1 LRAETAL
8 IARPNA
14 MPDLL
19 RVALFC
25 AFFALSACRTPSPPP
40 PSAPD
45 KAGGAAATAPIRIT
59 IIGTNDLHGWVYP
72 QKNKLPSGQDME
84 EGGSAT
90 FASYLAILRADNPG
104 GTLLL
109 DAGDLFQGTL
119 ASNLTEGSVVI
130 DVFNALGYQAAAI
143 GNHEFDYGPVG
154 PVSVANSP
162 EMDPFGALKERMKQA
177 HFPMLAVNIYDAKGV
192 DRPAWLGN
200 DGTTLLEVK
209 GLRVGILGLITP
221 STPYTTNP
229 VNVASLRFGSLA
241 PEALTAAKR
250 LRERGADLVVAVAHA
265 GGRCGSVDDPHSLTT
280 CDLQAGEIFEMLEQL
295 PPGTFDAV
303 VAGHTHA
310 QIGQFVRDTPVVETP
325 GQGRAFGTID
335 LYVDAS
341 TRKVI
346 PEKTAIKPVIPI
358 CEQVDVATGQCDPR
372 RIKDLKAVKLQPATF
387 LGKPIARSA
396 DIDRL
401 IAPAMAMV
409 EADQHRKLG
418 LKLPEQL
425 SRNYEGESTLG
436 DVLSDAV
443 REMESADLAL
453 LNPGGIRADLP
464 SGDLTYGDVYDVLP
478 FDNTVADVTLTGEE
492 LKRLLNAAYG
502 GRKGVFQIS
511 GMAVQLAR
519 CAGPAR
525 LKNATFA
532 DGKPI
537 ASEKK
542 YKLAVPDFLARGGD
556 GLGPIMGSLPANR
569 IDLGT
574 SRELNFRDSVVAQWQ
589 KKGKSLV
596 APKSPRISYVDDG
609 TVCEAAAKAAHPEPQ
624 TPRP

>member
-1 LRAETAL
+1 
-8 IARPNA
+8 
-14 MPDLL
+14 MPLPL
-19 RVALFC
+19 RVALLSALC
-25 AFFALSACRTPSPPP
+25 AATACRTPTAPAPIGPEKRSP
-40 PSAPD
+40 
-45 KAGGAAATAPIRIT
+45 ATGSEPIRIT
-59 IIGTNDLHGWVYP
+59 IVGTNDLHGWVYP
-72 QKNKLPSGQDME
+72 HKNKLPSGQEME
-84 EGGSAT
+84 EGGSAV
-90 FASYLAILRADNPG
+90 FAWYLAILRADNPG

-130 DVFNALGYQAAAI
+130 DVYNALGYQAAAI

-162 EMDPFGALKERMKQA
+162 DMDPFGALKERMKQA
-177 HFPMLAVNIYDAKGV
+177 HFPLLAVNIYDAKGAE
-192 DRPAWLGN
+192 RPSWLGN
-200 DGTTLLEVK
+200 DGTYLLEVK
-209 GLRVGILGLITP
+209 GVRVGIVGLITP

-241 PEALTAAKR
+241 PEALTAVKK
-250 LRERGADLVVAVAHA
+250 LRERGAEIVIAVAHA
-265 GGRCGSVDDPHSLTT
+265 GGRCANVEDPHSLAT
-280 CDLQAGEIFEMLEQL
+280 CDLQSGEIFEALDQL
-295 PPGTFDAV
+295 PAHTFDAV

-310 QIGQFVRDTPVVETP
+310 QIGQFVRDAPVIETP
-325 GQGRAFGTID
+325 GLGGAFGTID
-335 LYVDAS
+335 LYVDPV

-358 CEQVDVATGQCDPR
+358 CEQVDAATGQCDPR

-387 LGKPIARSA
+387 LGRPIVRDPSV
-396 DIDRL
+396 DKV
-401 IAPAMAMV
+401 IAPALAMV

-418 LKLPEQL
+418 VKIPEQL

-436 DVLSDAV
+436 DVLSDAI
-443 REMESADLAL
+443 REMEGADLAL

-478 FDNTVADVTLTGEE
+478 FDNTMADVTLTGEE
-492 LKRLLNAAYG
+492 LKRLLNTAYG

-511 GMAVQLAR
+511 GMTVQLAR

-525 LKNATFA
+525 LKNATFS

-556 GLGPIMGSLPANR
+556 GLGPVMSALPANR

-574 SRELNFRDSVVAQWQ
+574 GRELNFRDSLVSYWQ
-589 KKGKSLV
+589 KRGKNLV

-609 TVCEAAAKAAHPEPQ
+609 SVCESAAKAARPEPA
-624 TPRP
+624 TAHP